1 MKQFLNLWYEGFWYE
16 RVYLI
21 TTISFV
27 FFGLLFLLLS
37 YSYFNISNQIQSEYK
52 ALSKRHFFISLRTR
66 KQRDLLKQAKYIVS
80 SDFNYPF
87 YVLAGIFG
95 FISIISSSLAL
106 TFFVGSYVYENII
119 NIPEIDNFQTDSSD
133 DYIDIETD
141 TVEYDDNIHH
151 VDPHMVDGYERSD
164 GTQVDGY
171 WRGGEDGYDRSD
183 PDGDLSNNL
192 DGSDS
197 SGEDYNSIGETV
209 EEWGEN
215 MVESLFGN

>member
-106 TFFVGSYVYENII
+106 TFFIGSYVYENII

-183 PDGDLSNNL
+183 PDGDSSNNL